1 MTAGNCP
8 KHRWRGRKSNAGDVF
23 ISREYINMV
32 DMQKG
37 FRTKKKRVFE
47 MIEGY
52 CRMCRGRI
60 WSKSGR
66 KRYCEACLAEKKRIR
81 KMRKRGKPNV
91 TRARSGALAGMS
103 LAEVNALAR
112 ENGMSYGAFVVKMEG
127 D

>member
-1 MTAGNCP
+1 M
-8 KHRWRGRKSNAGDVF
+8 VF
-23 ISREYINMV
+23 G

-52 CRMCRGRI
+52 CQMCRGRI

-66 KRYCEACLAEKKRIR
+66 KRYCEACLAEKERIR
-81 KMRKRGKPNV
+81 KMRKRAKPNV
-91 TRARSGALAGMS
+91 TRARSGALTGMS

-112 ENGMSYGAFVVKMEG
+112 ENGMNYGAFVAKMEG
-127 D
+127 I